1 MNVPFGRPS
10 SPSRRSGRRRATLA
24 VVTAFAL
31 GVPAGAFALSE
42 HGGGATIP
50 IALGDIVTVTNTPI
64 GCIARLHNGERALD
78 CRRAGPLRGTYGTL
92 LTPKEVLVVR
102 FESEKVAKIVFQAQ
116 HQRLGVRMC
125 RS

>member
-1 MNVPFGRPS
+1 MTAYLGGPS
-10 SPSRRSGRRRATLA
+10 AGHRSRRRRAMLA

-31 GVPAGAFALSE
+31 GLPAGAFAVSE
-42 HGGGATIP
+42 HGSGSTIP

-64 GCIARLHNGERALD
+64 GCIARMHNGVRALD

-92 LTPKEVLVVR
+92 LTPNEVLVVR
-102 FESEKVAKIVFQAQ
+102 FESKKAAKIVFQARHQ
-116 HQRLGVRMC
+116 HLGVRMC